1 MSDVEPEPAPGTPA
15 DLDKQGGLKDPNT
28 TTPGTSGD
36 HTGQSEVE
44 EDDAHGDEGGGMIGE
59 G

>member
-1 MSDVEPEPAPGTPA
+1 MSDVEPEPTPGTPA
-15 DLDKQGGLKDPNT
+15 DLDKQGGLKDPNE
-28 TTPGTSGD
+28 TPGTSGD

-44 EDDAHGDEGGGMIGE
+44 DDAHGGEGGGMIGE